1 MSIGGPCLWVS
12 SLSSPV
18 PSLSAVTSH
27 FSSAYHGDR
36 FSSPKT
42 VSPLRNLQKDREQRA
57 SGGLSAPVMQSAGV
71 KAENALTT
79 SPMPG
84 SSAGLGSYPEGEILS
99 RGTDGQRSA
108 ASREALLPR
117 VKLEIPG
124 DRTDLSMS
132 QQVVSD
138 QHGEPMS
145 DNQMDFDKEDP
156 DRESTISP
164 SDERGDAVGSDE
176 DSKVSSLEKK
186 KMKRFRLTHNQ
197 TRFLMSEFTRQAHP
211 DAAHRERLSR
221 EIPGLTPRQVQ
232 VWFQNRRAKLKR
244 LTTNDRERVLKSRA
258 LPDDFDTTKVL
269 RTPFESKSTGPTPIA
284 SPHDYGVPN
293 PDFAA
298 LRTLRTDCFP
308 RHNEDDYLVSPLS
321 SASTAGT
328 YMSSAGQGRND
339 GLSQPN
345 IMFSRPA
352 ASTSM
357 HDLHRTIRSDY
368 SITRSNSL
376 SDAPSQQPSFHAGYP
391 LHNRFAAP
399 SNPPSMPYGRQTMDY
414 GVPRSSGMVT
424 GYEQHQSF
432 EGSVSP
438 TDSQNAQITYDMG
451 NLGTQS
457 QNYQSQL
464 AMSTSKDYSAMG
476 ISSQIPAHGRP
487 MPTLQSLPV
496 SAAQEYRSYPYGNPS
511 VGTIPYSQANN
522 TSTLNLP
529 TTFAPSNQGATAHDQ
544 MQQHNPQTLESMRS
558 KFGNPS
564 FNYANYIQQ

>member
-1 MSIGGPCLWVS
+1 MSIGGPCLWVP

-18 PSLSAVTSH
+18 PSLSAVSSH
-27 FSSAYHGDR
+27 FPSFHGDR
-36 FSSPKT
+36 FSSPRA
-42 VSPLRNLQKDREQRA
+42 VSPLRTLQKDRDQRA
-57 SGGLSAPVMQSAGV
+57 SGGLSATTMQPVLKAG
-71 KAENALTT
+71 NALTT
-79 SPMPG
+79 SVPG
-84 SSAGLGSYPEGEILS
+84 GSAGSAPYLEGEILS
-99 RGTDGQRSA
+99 HGTEALRSG
-108 ASREALLPR
+108 ASRETLLSR

-124 DRTDLSMS
+124 DRAALSMS
-132 QQVVSD
+132 QQ
-138 QHGEPMS
+138 MS
-145 DNQMDFDKEDP
+145 DPHGDAMNEQMDFDKEDP

-164 SDERGDAVGSDE
+164 SDERGDAVGSD
-176 DSKVSSLEKK
+176 DDGKVSALEKK

-284 SPHDYGVPN
+284 SPHDYGAPN
-293 PDFAA
+293 PDFAS
-298 LRTLRTDCFP
+298 LRALRTDCFP
-308 RHNEDDYLVSPLS
+308 RHEEDYLVSPLS
-321 SASTAGT
+321 SASTSGT

-339 GLSQPN
+339 GLSQSN
-345 IMFSRPA
+345 MMFSRPA
-352 ASTSM
+352 ASASM

-376 SDAPSQQPSFHAGYP
+376 SDASSQQSTFHAGYP
-391 LHNRFAAP
+391 LQNRFGAP
-399 SNPPSMPYGRQTMDY
+399 SNPPNMPYGRQTMDY
-414 GVPRSSGMVT
+414 IPRSTGMVT
-424 GYEQHQSF
+424 AYDQHQPF

-438 TDSQNAQITYDMG
+438 TDSQGAQLPYDMG
-451 NLGTQS
+451 NLGTQP

-464 AMSTSKDYSAMG
+464 EMSTPKDYSGIGMG
-476 ISSQIPAHGRP
+476 SQISTHGRP
-487 MPTLQSLPV
+487 MANLQSLPV
-496 SAAQEYRSYPYGNPS
+496 SGAQEYRSYPYANPS
-511 VGTIPYSQANN
+511 AGAIPYTQANN
-522 TSTLNLP
+522 STLSLP
-529 TTFAPSNQGATAHDQ
+529 TTYAPSNQGVSAQDS
-544 MQQHNPQTLESMRS
+544 MQQSPQTLESLRS